1 MSGGAFAKVYV
12 DRVLNPAF
20 ANWKDLY
27 QEDSL
32 RVHRAHLCMLA
43 ETKIIAPEVAKSLKI
58 GIEKA
63 EAGFVAPDR
72 IPEGV
77 EDLYFLFEKELGDVA
92 GEENAAWLHTARS
105 RNDMDTTV
113 FRLALKRVMIEFLRT
128 FTAGCE
134 RLLRRCRLGEK
145 ELTVLYTH
153 GQPANPSTTA
163 HYLSALLLDLL
174 ADGEDLF
181 MALSDVDRSTLGAC
195 AITGTGFPVD
205 RGRVAELLGTRG
217 FVSNSYQAI
226 ATSHWLTKP
235 AQALHALM
243 LDLGRFAA
251 DLSHKASCEVGLYD
265 FPDDLVQISSI
276 MPQKR
281 NPVIIEHLRIQA
293 GQTIGLCATIEDLYR
308 NVPYQDVNEAAD
320 APVSQLL
327 QAFSYALSAIDLA
340 EAIFAGMKA
349 NPERA
354 RAIALQFG
362 VTTTELADA
371 MVRRFGIGFRA
382 AHGICAAFI
391 RSGQNKEILRSTF
404 YDRIGR
410 VLPWQD
416 AEIDAILEPWHFVE
430 VRRTEGGP
438 AADGMSLVYR
448 EAENSL
454 KTFES
459 RLSDLDARQKSA
471 DQAMIDG
478 WKAIDSMKD

>member
-1 MSGGAFAKVYV
+1 MSGAFAKVYV
-12 DRVLNPAF
+12 DRVLDPAF
-20 ANWKDLY
+20 SNWKTLY
-27 QEDSL
+27 ERDAL
-32 RVHRAHLCMLA
+32 HVHRAHLCMLA
-43 ETKIIAPEVAKSLKI
+43 EKGILRPEVAKALKK
-58 GIEKA
+58 GIEQL
-63 EAGFVAPDR
+63 EVAFISPEH

-113 FRLALKRVMIEFLRT
+113 FRLALKRAMLGFLRS
-128 FTAGCE
+128 FSDCCKGLLE
-134 RLLRRCRLGEK
+134 RCKRGDD

-174 ADGEDLF
+174 DDGAGLLES
-181 MALSDVDRSTLGAC
+181 LSAVDKSTLGAC
-195 AITGTGFPVD
+195 AITGTGFPID
-205 RGRVAELLGTRG
+205 RARVAELLGMDG
-217 FVSNSYQAI
+217 FVINSYQAI

-235 AQALHALM
+235 AQALRM
-243 LDLGRFAA
+243 MMQDLGRFAA

-293 GQTIGLCATIEDLYR
+293 GQAMGLCATIEELYR

-327 QAFSYALSAIDLA
+327 QAFAFAASAIDLA
-340 EAIFAGMKA
+340 AATFSGMRA
-349 NPERA
+349 RADRA
-354 RAIALQFG
+354 RAIALDFG

-371 MVRRFGIGFRA
+371 MVREFGLGFRA

-391 RSGQNKEILRSTF
+391 HSGRDKEALRNAF
-404 YDRIGR
+404 AGR
-410 VLPWQD
+410 TKRTLPWGD
-416 AEIDAILEPWHFVE
+416 AEIDAILEPSHFIE
-430 VRRTEGGP
+430 VRASVGGP
-438 AADGMSLVYR
+438 ASEGMEAVY
-448 EAENSL
+448 
-454 KTFES
+454 
-459 RLSDLDARQKSA
+459 KSA
-471 DQAMIDG
+471 GEKIGALEAVMESHANRQAVAEMIAERA
-478 WKAIDSMKD
+478 WSKL